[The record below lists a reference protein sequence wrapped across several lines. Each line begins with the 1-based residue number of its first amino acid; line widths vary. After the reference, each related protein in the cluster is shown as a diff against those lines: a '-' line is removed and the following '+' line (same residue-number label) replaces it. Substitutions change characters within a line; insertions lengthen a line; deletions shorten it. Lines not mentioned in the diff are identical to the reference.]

1 MVPCPK
7 YPAIKS
13 KSRVENSVSNVA
25 KFMLIGHNGVSS
37 DCRLKFIGVFAYIL
51 YA

>member
-13 KSRVENSVSNVA
+13 KSRAESSSSNVA
-25 KFMLIGHNGVSS
+25 KFMLIGHNAEF
-37 DCRLKFIGVFAYIL
+37 RLIAET
-51 YA
+51 